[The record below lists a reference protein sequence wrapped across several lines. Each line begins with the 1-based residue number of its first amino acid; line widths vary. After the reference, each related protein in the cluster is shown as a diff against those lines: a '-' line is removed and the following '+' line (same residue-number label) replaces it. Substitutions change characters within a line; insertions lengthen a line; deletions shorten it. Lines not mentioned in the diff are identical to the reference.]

1 MIVQVPVMNEGS
13 STYDIR
19 TTEFD
24 FESNT
29 MKEIKLDEEDTKNM
43 ECYNVYDS
51 QNINVEYEFAIPEN
65 YYSKTKI
72 KVEW

>member
-1 MIVQVPVMNEGS
+1 MNEGS

-29 MKEIKLDEEDTKNM
+29 MKEIKLNEEDTKNM
-43 ECYNVYDS
+43 EYYNVYDS
-51 QNINVEYEFAIPEN
+51 QNINVEYEFAISEN

>member
-29 MKEIKLDEEDTKNM
+29 MKEIKLNEEDTKNM
-43 ECYNVYDS
+43 EYYNVYDS
-51 QNINVEYEFAIPEN
+51 QNINVEYEFSIPEN